1 MLDQPADIIG
11 HSMGGKAAM
20 VLALRYPN
28 LVNKLIVA
36 DISPIRYNYSQIS
49 IINTLLAIDL
59 NKTESRAQVILQMDA
74 IEPDLRA
81 FLAHS
86 INIREKVWR
95 INLKTLKK
103 DMHKIIGFPK
113 FNTEFFGKTLFISGE
128 KSDYTHERH
137 KPKIR
142 RLFPNSSFIGI
153 QNAGHWL
160 HVEKPLE
167 FKDITNEF
175 LNGK

>member
-1 MLDQPADIIG
+1 ML
-11 HSMGGKAAM
+11 K
-20 VLALRYPN
+20 N
-28 LVNKLIVA
+28 LIWTTISKIQLDFGQLIYV
-36 DISPIRYNYSQIS
+36 Q
-49 IINTLLAIDL
+49 L
-59 NKTESRAQVILQMDA
+59 
-74 IEPDLRA
+74 
-81 FLAHS
+81 
-86 INIREKVWR
+86 REKVWR

-128 KSDYTHERH
+128 KSDYTHESH

-167 FKDITNEF
+167 FKDITNKF
-175 LNGK
+175 LNEKEAV